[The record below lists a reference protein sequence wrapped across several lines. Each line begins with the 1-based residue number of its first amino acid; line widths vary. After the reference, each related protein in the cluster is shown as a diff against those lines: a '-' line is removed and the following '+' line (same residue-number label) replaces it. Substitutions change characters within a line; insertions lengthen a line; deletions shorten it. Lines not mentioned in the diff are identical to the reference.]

1 MKKERKRIRIKHFF
15 FSLIAISFLTGCIND
30 SSPNETTEEPIIVEP
45 SPLQWINYSGEK
57 YVFNRIIPKGKLDMD
72 QIISTNTLTSFGDG
86 AEFGNEIFL
95 YKKDGSLFLIDNTGP
110 TEQWANFIKHNQK

>member
-57 YVFNRIIPKGKLDMD
+57 YVFNRIIPKGELDMN

>member
-57 YVFNRIIPKGKLDMD
+57 YVFNRIIPKRELDMD

-110 TEQWANFIKHNQK
+110 T

>member
-15 FSLIAISFLTGCIND
+15 FSLIAIAFLTGCIND

-57 YVFNRIIPKGKLDMD
+57 YVFNRIIPKGELDMD

>member
-57 YVFNRIIPKGKLDMD
+57 YVFNRIIPKGELDMD